1 MEIETTKKKSWQEL
15 RSGKVWIVADASS
28 YKFESDSRSVIPFVS
43 GLKWGAMN
51 GTGEVII
58 EPKYDFVINDPLT
71 NSGFIRVGI
80 IHFSK
85 TNYMPKDSAPH
96 YKYVVG
102 LFDSFGKQILDIQ
115 YAGLIISQ
123 DGRLITVRNLEG
135 LYGVMNVEGSIIV
148 PFGKYS
154 YIDGFDK
161 GLARVKIGNLTNGVV
176 NSENKWGLINDKG
189 EEVLP
194 VEYDNIWKF
203 YGKNRF
209 STRVEKGESS
219 SMVYFQSFNPLL
231 QESHSCS
238 DNETNDYDNTRHYD
252 EFVGSYAQD
261 VMGYSD
267 EDIYDAFDG
276 DADAYWN
283 ID

>member
-1 MEIETTKKKSWQEL
+1 MGIETTKKNSWQEL

-28 YKFESDSRSVIPFVS
+28 YNFEGDSRSVIPFVS

-58 EPKYDFVINDPLT
+58 EPKYDFIINDPLT
-71 NSGFIRVGI
+71 NSGLIRVGI
-80 IHFSK
+80 IDLSK
-85 TNYMPKDSAPH
+85 TYYMPADSAPH
-96 YKYVVG
+96 YRYRVG
-102 LFDSFGKQILDIQ
+102 LFDSFGKKILDI
-115 YAGLIISQ
+115 YYKGLIISQ
-123 DGRLITVRNLEG
+123 DGKLITAQNKEG
-135 LYGVMNVEGSIIV
+135 LYGVMNVEGNIIV

-161 GLARVKIGNLTNGVV
+161 GLARVKIGNQTNGVA
-176 NSENKWGLINDKG
+176 NSGNKWGLINDKG
-189 EEVLP
+189 EEVMP

-203 YGKNRF
+203 YGKNRY
-209 STRVEKGESS
+209 STRVEKGGNSS
-219 SMVYFQSFNPLL
+219 KVYFYKINPSLK
-231 QESHSCS
+231 EKHSCFV
-238 DNETNDYDNTRHYD
+238 NETDDNDNTRHND
-252 EFVGSYAQD
+252 EFAGSYAQD